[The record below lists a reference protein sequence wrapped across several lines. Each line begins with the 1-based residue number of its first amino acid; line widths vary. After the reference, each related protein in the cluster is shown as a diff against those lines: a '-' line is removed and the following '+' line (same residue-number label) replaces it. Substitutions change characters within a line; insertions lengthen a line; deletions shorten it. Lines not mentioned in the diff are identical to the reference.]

1 MNKENVQVLKA
12 QFGMFT
18 FENSPI
24 IKKLIGML
32 QILFFDN

>member
-24 IKKLIGML
+24 IKKLLDVQPMS
-32 QILFFDN
+32 F

>member
-24 IKKLIGML
+24 IKKLLDVKPMS
-32 QILFFDN
+32 F